1 MQYYGYHRTSTKEQH
16 LERGITEI
24 EQFCNSRNMNLAR
37 IYTDQQTG
45 KNFDRPGYK
54 KLKEDALRNGDCLI
68 ITEIDRLGRN
78 KGNTMNELRY
88 FKDKG
93 IRIMILE
100 LPTTLTDFS
109 DTSNEMADLMLEFI
123 NNILIELY
131 TTLAESE
138 MHKREKRQREG
149 LEQLKARGEWDKMG
163 RPRVMK
169 QEDFNVE
176 YERVKSGEIAPF
188 QLMKALNIKRSTY
201 YKYKRQYEMKKD

>member
-1 MQYYGYHRTSTKEQH
+1 
-16 LERGITEI
+16 
-24 EQFCNSRNMNLAR
+24 
-37 IYTDQQTG
+37 
-45 KNFDRPGYK
+45 
-54 KLKEDALRNGDCLI
+54 LRNGDCFI

-78 KGNTMNELRY
+78 KEDIMNELRY